1 MADSSGKREGDKSEP
16 QAAAPANGATD
27 NAGAPSRAVP
37 ATAICRW
44 SGRRNSAP
52 TNRSVD
58 ASPELEAAEA
68 ASSDDESAGA
78 APDESAPAA
87 ASQPRSWR
95 FAMLAATVALA
106 AALGSFIG
114 AMSASG
120 IAHLT
125 SAPAAPVAAVPASS
139 MTDAGSILRALK
151 SQTAELAAIKAGLD
165 GAIRT
170 TNASTARS
178 PTASIASSTA
188 QADPAMA
195 AKLAHIAESV
205 DRLDKLN
212 AAPETTGSIA
222 TVAPTNAL
230 PAEPKITDRIL
241 QDWVVQDVRSGRA
254 LVESRYGG
262 MFVVGVGSVLPGLGR
277 VAGVKRQD
285 GQWVVVT
292 ERGMIS
298 RRTDQGSGSVDQ
310 GSRSGIGSFSVTDA

>member
-16 QAAAPANGATD
+16 QAAEPANGATD
-27 NAGAPSRAVP
+27 NAGAPSRASAGDSNLPVV
-37 ATAICRW
+37 W
-44 SGRRNSAP
+44 SPQLGADESM
-52 TNRSVD
+52 VD
-58 ASPELEAAEA
+58 ASPELEATEA
-68 ASSDDESAGA
+68 ASSDDEPAGA

-114 AMSASG
+114 AVSASG

-170 TNASTARS
+170 TNSDRLDRVEHFT
-178 PTASIASSTA
+178 
-188 QADPAMA
+188 ADPAMA

-212 AAPETTGSIA
+212 AAPETTSSIA

-241 QDWVVQDVRSGRA
+241 QDWIVQDVRGDRA

-262 MFVVGVGSVLPGLGR
+262 VFDVSVGSVLPGLGH
-277 VAGVKRQD
+277 VQGVKRQD
-285 GQWVVVT
+285 GQWIVVT
-292 ERGMIS
+292 ERGTIMS
-298 RRTDQGSGSVDQ
+298 
-310 GSRSGIGSFSVTDA
+310 AH

>member
-1 MADSSGKREGDKSEP
+1 MAESSGKREGDKSEP
-16 QAAAPANGATD
+16 QAAAPANDTTD
-27 NAGAPSRAVP
+27 NASATSRASAGDSNLPVV
-37 ATAICRW
+37 W
-44 SGRRNSAP
+44 SPQLGADESM
-52 TNRSVD
+52 VD
-58 ASPELEAAEA
+58 GSPELEAAEA
-68 ASSDDESAGA
+68 ASSDDESVGA

-125 SAPAAPVAAVPASS
+125 SAPVAPVATVPASS

-170 TNASTARS
+170 TNVQYS
-178 PTASIASSTA
+178 SISDRLDRVEHFT
-188 QADPAMA
+188 ADPAMA
-195 AKLAHIAESV
+195 AKLAHIAETV

-212 AAPETTGSIA
+212 AAPETTSSIA
-222 TVAPTNAL
+222 TVAPTNTL

-241 QDWVVQDVRSGRA
+241 QDWIVQDVRGDRA

-262 MFVVGVGSVLPGLGR
+262 VFDVSVGSVLPGLGH
-277 VAGVKRQD
+277 VQSVKRQD
-285 GQWVVVT
+285 GQWIVVT
-292 ERGMIS
+292 ERGTIMS
-298 RRTDQGSGSVDQ
+298 
-310 GSRSGIGSFSVTDA
+310 AH